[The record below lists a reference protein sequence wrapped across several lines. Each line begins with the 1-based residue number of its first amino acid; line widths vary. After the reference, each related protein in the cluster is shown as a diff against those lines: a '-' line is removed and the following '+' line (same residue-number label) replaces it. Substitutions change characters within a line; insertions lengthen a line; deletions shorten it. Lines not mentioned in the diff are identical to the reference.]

1 MTSHNFQT
9 LRGAVIAGSRAK
21 TWAAAVEEWEVV
33 GLEEESA
40 ATGMC
45 VCGNTGLRYLYTI
58 RNPKAG
64 QELSR
69 SGASA
74 SSTSRLPS

>member
-1 MTSHNFQT
+1 MTRHNFQT
-9 LRGAVIAGSRAK
+9 LKAAVIAACRANA
-21 TWAAAVEEWEVV
+21 WAAAVEEWEVV
-33 GLEEESA
+33 GLEA
-40 ATGMC
+40 DPTATGMC

>member
-1 MTSHNFQT
+1 
-9 LRGAVIAGSRAK
+9 
-21 TWAAAVEEWEVV
+21 VV
-33 GLEEESA
+33 GLEA
-40 ATGMC
+40 DPTATGMC